1 MFEKLS
7 NKDKNKLKSIYE
19 SLETKTDF
27 NSWLFI
33 LFNKKN
39 ILPIMSMVFLTCEL
53 LIIISL
59 DNYIV
64 LSSITLLITCLTST
78 AIIVFIDSF
87 LERIPFFFYIK
98 IKLKL
103 IIIKLRSVLD

>member
-1 MFEKLS
+1 MFEKLN

-19 SLETKTDF
+19 SLETNTDF
-27 NSWLFI
+27 NSWIFI
-33 LFNKKN
+33 LFHKKN
-39 ILPIMSMVFLTCEL
+39 ILPIMSLVFLISEL
-53 LIIISL
+53 LIIISI

-78 AIIVFIDSF
+78 AIIIWIDSF

-98 IKLKL
+98 IKIKL
-103 IIIKLRSVLD
+103 ILIKLRSYLD